1 MCQTKHRSEFINPNT
16 LNPMWSHGYFCW
28 SHFVA
33 IHVGCLPNRFTVIR
47 MPSSTTS
54 RGQPFH
60 LSNPGAEVLFELICW
75 SLKFLIQEDAADVQV
90 LNAHSNQFFWDD
102 SSSVSHHFRFLRQV
116 FLMLHLF
123 GPFIPKHL
131 MSPPLA
137 TLPYFIIFCGVFQDW
152 QQGIMW
158 GIRVWTRSR
167 FASDPSEGTETLCS
181 GTLCLPYA
189 SGGRRQRWGETTG
202 FNWDSGWEH
211 GWAWCEVP
219 WGTLVVALRFG
230 CFLKGS
236 VNDVNGKGRIWLEIY
251 WKEPIVLVV
260 IWRNFQPPFQTR
272 SILFFGNFFVNL

>member
-90 LNAHSNQFFWDD
+90 LNAHSNQI
-102 SSSVSHHFRFLRQV
+102 FLGWFLKRQ
-116 FLMLHLF
+116 
-123 GPFIPKHL
+123 
-131 MSPPLA
+131 PPLQILGTGILNVA
-137 TLPYFIIFCGVFQDW
+137 SLWTIYTQTSNVASFSDFAIFCGVFQDW
-152 QQGIMW
+152 QQEIM
-158 GIRVWTRSR
+158 RE
-167 FASDPSEGTETLCS
+167 FAFGPDPGL
-181 GTLCLPYA
+181 LLILLKAPRRYA
-189 SGGRRQRWGETTG
+189 PEHFAFLTQVAADANGGVSTG
-202 FNWDSGWEH
+202 FNWERGWEH

-219 WGTLVVALRFG
+219 WSTLVVALRFG
-230 CFLKGS
+230 CVLKGS
-236 VNDVNGKGRIWLEIY
+236 VNGKG
-251 WKEPIVLVV
+251 
-260 IWRNFQPPFQTR
+260 
-272 SILFFGNFFVNL
+272 